1 MESNNQQLDGKTVLV
16 IGAAGRIGRVNVKG
30 LLEQGANVIAADLA
44 LEQLEKLYRCPGK
57 YHENLVDLV
66 EVDINSKSSLEA
78 LILRSEKSERNID
91 SVVNVAYPKGNGY
104 GDHLLDV
111 KLENFHNNVT
121 VHLGGYFQ
129 VMQTFC
135 QYFSSKGYG
144 KLVNFASVYGVL
156 VPRFEIYKNTQM
168 TTPVEYVAIKAGII
182 QLSKYFAK
190 YFLGNNIQINCI
202 SPGGIFD
209 GQPNDFVVAYNA
221 FCGELGMLKA
231 ETLNG
236 ALVMLL
242 SDGSDAITGQ
252 NLIIDDGFSL

>member
-1 MESNNQQLDGKTVLV
+1 MELNNQPLDGKTVLV
-16 IGAAGRIGRVNVKG
+16 IGAAGLIGKVNVRG
-30 LLEQGANVIAADLA
+30 LLEQGAKVIAADLA
-44 LEQLEKLYRCPGK
+44 LEQLEKLYQRPRK

-66 EVDINSKSSLEA
+66 EVDINSKSSLES
-78 LILRSEKSERNID
+78 LIHRSEKSGGDID
-91 SVVNVAYPKGNGY
+91 SVVNVAYPRGNGY

-111 KLENFHNNVT
+111 KLENFNHNLT
-121 VHLGGYFQ
+121 LHLGGYFQ

-135 QYFSSKGYG
+135 KYFASKGRG

-190 YFLGNNIQINCI
+190 YFIRNNIQINCI

-209 GQPNDFVVAYNA
+209 GQPNDFVTAYSA
-221 FCGELGMLKA
+221 FCGDLGMLQP